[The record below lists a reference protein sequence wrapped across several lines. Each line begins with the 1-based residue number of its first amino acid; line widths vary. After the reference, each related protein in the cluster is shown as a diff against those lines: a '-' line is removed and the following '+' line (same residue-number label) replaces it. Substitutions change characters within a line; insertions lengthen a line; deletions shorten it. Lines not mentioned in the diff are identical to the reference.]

1 MDAKLKALKVA
12 DLKEILVKA
21 SAPAPAR
28 VNKQDLINKIL
39 ANPTAVKV
47 YEELYLP
54 SNPTS
59 KPAPTSP
66 PKQAPPASTNDDLL
80 APPEDLDWSI
90 MDAGDVPPVTAS
102 PAKNPVPPHQPPLTK
117 PTQEG
122 NHATPPKAPAVPAND
137 ELEKRKA
144 RAARF
149 GIPLVEPTQPSQHQ
163 ARKVSQTKQTGQL
176 LDDPERLK
184 KRAERFG
191 VSNAPVQPAKSGS
204 KRAAPAEE
212 VDAEELERRR
222 KRAERFGTSGPFS
235 ADSLWSVNAALR

>member
-1 MDAKLKALKVA
+1 KALKVA

-66 PKQAPPASTNDDLL
+66 QKQAPPASTNDDLV
-80 APPEDLDWSI
+80 LDWSI
-90 MDAGDVPPVTAS
+90 MDAGDVSPVTAS

-117 PTQEG
+117 PTQEN
-122 NHATPPKAPAVPAND
+122 NHATPPKAPASSTKTPPLPSNNAKADNPATVDD

-149 GIPLVEPTQPSQHQ
+149 GIPLVGPTQSPQHQ

-176 LDDPERLK
+176 PDDPERLK

-191 VSNAPVQPAKSGS
+191 ISNAPVQPAKSGS

-222 KRAERFGTSGPFS
+222 KRAERFGTVT
-235 ADSLWSVNAALR
+235 A